1 MSAKET
7 PTHILVRDL
16 FSNPKG
22 EELLARWQI
31 EYGDRVSH
39 SMDISGRHAGY
50 MEGERGFF
58 LTIKYFVNTDVEQID
73 KSLNQKRT
81 T

>member
-1 MSAKET
+1 MSTKET

-22 EELLARWQI
+22 EELLARWQV
-31 EYGDRVSH
+31 EYGDR
-39 SMDISGRHAGY
+39 ISYEFNIPGRHTTY

-58 LTIKYFVNTDVEQID
+58 LTIKYFVNTDIKEIER
-73 KSLNQKRT
+73 SLNQKRT